1 MVEAA
6 NPDARLLIADDHL
19 ADLRLL
25 VKTLENAGYRNLLT
39 TMDPRQVV
47 PLAVERRFDLIV
59 LDLHMPEL
67 HGLEIIME
75 LVRAA
80 AVMPRCPI
88 LAITGDAS
96 PAARNH
102 ALSIGAKDFVLKPF
116 DDHELLLRINNLLET
131 HFLHQELRQQ
141 NEVLEQRV
149 RDRTGALERAQF
161 EILERL
167 ALAAEFRDDSTGH
180 HTYRVGRTAGLI
192 AEILGLDP
200 AHARLIENAAP
211 LHDIGKIAI
220 PDHILLKP
228 SSLTLDEFSV
238 VKTHTQI
245 GARILS
251 GSHFPLLQE
260 AEAIALTHHERWDGG
275 GYMPD
280 LKGSDIP
287 LGGRIVAIA
296 DVFDAL
302 THERPYKQAW
312 PIERAVQEI
321 ARQRSHQFDPAIVD
335 AFMSVLEGGALM
347 ADSHQHVRPQP

>member
-1 MVEAA
+1 MVKAA
-6 NPDARLLIADDHL
+6 YPDARVLIADDHL

-25 VKTLENAGYRNLLT
+25 VKALEKGGYSNLIT
-39 TMDPRQVV
+39 TMDPRRVV
-47 PLAVERRFDLIV
+47 PLAGEQPLDLVV
-59 LDLHMPEL
+59 LDLHMPEF
-67 HGLEIIME
+67 HGLEIIIE

-80 AVMPRCPI
+80 ATMPSCPI
-88 LAITGDAS
+88 LAITGDAT

-116 DDHELLLRINNLLET
+116 DDDELLLRINNLLET
-131 HFLHQELRQQ
+131 HFLHMELRQQ
-141 NEVLEQRV
+141 NEQLEARV
-149 RDRTGALERAQF
+149 SDRTRALERAQF

-180 HTYRVGRTAGLI
+180 HTDRVGRTAGLI
-192 AEILGLDP
+192 AEKLALGDER
-200 AHARLIENAAP
+200 ARLIQKAAP

-228 SSLTLDEFSV
+228 SSLTIDEFSV

-251 GSHFPLLQE
+251 GSHFSLLQE

-280 LKGSDIP
+280 LRGHDIP

-302 THERPYKQAW
+302 THERPYKPAW
-312 PIERAVQEI
+312 PVDRAVAEI
-321 ARQRSHQFDPAIVD
+321 VSQRARQFDPDVVD
-335 AFMSVLEGGALM
+335 AFISVL
-347 ADSHQHVRPQP
+347 DDDDRTSKPHQHT